1 MNQSD
6 SGRDWMGDGNGVFA
20 NASVGSRLLGY
31 ILLSGFWPD
40 LVSLA

>member
-6 SGRDWMGDGNGVFA
+6 SGRDWMGDRNGVFA